1 MNAFEDIIRRYLE
14 LKGYGISTVDLKQMI
29 FAEAVVSRLL
39 NMVGRRTRLNQLPKA
54 YFLE

>member
-29 FAEAVVSRLL
+29 FAEAW
-39 NMVGRRTRLNQLPKA
+39 
-54 YFLE
+54 FHDC